1 MRERARLR
9 ATFGLTEHAYSLQLV
24 AVAGRE
30 GGDQLAWANDEDPMM
45 AITEI
50 PQSRSAK
57 FPTLGVLVS
66 LAGVSF
72 RSVFS
77 GLGLVGA

>member
-1 MRERARLR
+1 
-9 ATFGLTEHAYSLQLV
+9 
-24 AVAGRE
+24 
-30 GGDQLAWANDEDPMM
+30 M

-66 LAGVSF
+66 LAGTSF

-77 GLGLVGA
+77 GLCLVGA